1 MIANASFV
9 DALTTTP
16 FVDPILARQLADQ
29 LEQHGAIR
37 LPELLPPRT
46 LHGMQEQFARRL
58 EHVRWNNCDGHE
70 RTERYRLMVQD
81 VLTLDQGFVDLALHP
96 LVNAVLDHYLGPR
109 YELCEAKG
117 WQSLRTLKDFH
128 GWHGDMWY
136 DQTKLAGRI
145 PREVK
150 LAFYLSDV
158 KSGAFQY
165 ITGSHGQVA
174 PYHLSRQDVDKLPM
188 DRMIEFLGPAGTAV
202 LFDTS
207 GIHRQGIPI
216 LEPRQAVFYNYHDP
230 DVPLQTE
237 DVEYYRYH
245 PLLLNAAFLGN
256 LSQDDCRILGFGNKA
271 NYQPGFARK
280 SSHPRLQRWFERLL
294 RADIR
299 INDFTSKALRK
310 LGRLFG
316 LRG

>member
-1 MIANASFV
+1 MIANATFE
-9 DALTTTP
+9 DGPTTTALVEP
-16 FVDPILARQLADQ
+16 RLVDKLVRE
-29 LEQHGAIR
+29 LENQGAVR
-37 LPELLPPRT
+37 LPMLLSPRT
-46 LHGMQEQFARRL
+46 LRNMQEQFARRL
-58 EHVRWNNCDGHE
+58 QHLRWNNCDGYE
-70 RTERYRLMVQD
+70 RSERYRLMVQD

-96 LVNAVLDHYLGPR
+96 LVKAVLDQYLGTR

-136 DQTKLAGRI
+136 DQTKVAGPL

-150 LAFYLSDV
+150 LALYLSDV

-165 ITGSHGQVA
+165 IAGTHGKAA
-174 PYHLSRQDVDKLPM
+174 PYHLTRKEVEALPM
-188 DRMIEFLGPAGTAV
+188 ERMVEFTGAAGSAV

-230 DVPLQTE
+230 DVPLQAE

-256 LSQDDCRILGFGNKA
+256 LSQDDCRIFGFGNKA
-271 NYQPGFARK
+271 NYQPDFVRK
-280 SSHPRLQRWFERLL
+280 SSHPRLQRCFERFFSASV
-294 RADIR
+294 RMD
-299 INDFTSKALRK
+299 DFTSKCWGKLRQAV
-310 LGRLFG
+310 G